1 MREMRPAGS
10 ISFRLGSGAVAAS
23 LKDTT
28 MAWTGTT
35 EASLLKLERSP
46 LTFADS
52 ASLPSPEKNHPP
64 NPIYQKL
71 KQNIDKLF
79 GIAVVVILFYT
90 MPRLTAD
97 RTDFNHRIPPSW
109 SP

>member
-1 MREMRPAGS
+1 M
-10 ISFRLGSGAVAAS
+10 AAN
-23 LKDTT
+23 LQDTTKDTSVDW
-28 MAWTGTT
+28 AGTS
-35 EASLLKLERSP
+35 EAALLKLEQSP

-52 ASLPSPEKNHPP
+52 AFLPTQETSHPP

-97 RTDFNHRIPPSW
+97 RTDFN
-109 SP
+109 